1 MIEEGN
7 GLLWRMGHPINL
19 MIKNSPFPWEK
30 AVIIKWESEQDS
42 TLTRNISDLIQ
53 ISTYPLENKMF

>member
-1 MIEEGN
+1 
-7 GLLWRMGHPINL
+7 MGHPINL